1 YTSTLAPTVTLVD
14 SGELILAARTLG
26 VAHPPGFPLYVL
38 LAHLATL
45 VPIGSI
51 AMRVNFASA
60 LFAALASAIATMVA
74 LEAIAGARLSDS
86 SRQKA
91 ERAKKGKKAPT
102 QVNDGALTLAVPCI
116 VTGLLLAFSRTLW
129 AYATI
134 AEVYTLNSLLILLIF
149 LLMFRWRRT
158 PPARP

>member
-1 YTSTLAPTVTLVD
+1 
-14 SGELILAARTLG
+14 
-26 VAHPPGFPLYVL
+26 
-38 LAHLATL
+38 
-45 VPIGSI
+45 
-51 AMRVNFASA
+51 
-60 LFAALASAIATMVA
+60 TMVA

-158 PPARP
+158 PPARPLATSPRLLYAAASVFGIALGVHHVTVGLLLPAFAVLVFVTEGIKFFKSRRLIYAALFSFAALFAV